1 MDEKVKK
8 PLTSAHWTD
17 EELREMARDFVSGVP
32 VHTLAE
38 KSNRSIAAVRHR
50 LNTCENLQRYIERF
64 HDEADK
70 VTILA
75 LSAARLKSLETLAAT
90 GDEMMNILLRI
101 ARAGEKDSDRR
112 LAAEA
117 LLKSLGVTDT
127 KKAQQVEEKRT
138 LTGEEAKE
146 LTAALKRTY
155 GGGGDRGQQDETE
168 GVGKERPLLSD

>member
-1 MDEKVKK
+1 MSDAAKK
-8 PLTSAHWTD
+8 PLTAAHWTD

-38 KSNRSIAAVRHR
+38 KSNRSIDAVRHR

-112 LAAEA
+112 LAAET
-117 LLKSLGVTDT
+117 LINRLGVTDV
-127 KKAQQVEEKRT
+127 KRVQHVEEKRA
-138 LTGEEAKE
+138 LTSDEAERLRGAIERTFGKQLEEGEVDA
-146 LTAALKRTY
+146 
-155 GGGGDRGQQDETE
+155 
-168 GVGKERPLLSD
+168 

>member
-1 MDEKVKK
+1 MSNATKK

-38 KSNRSIAAVRHR
+38 KSNRSIDAVRHR

-127 KKAQQVEEKRT
+127 KKVKQIDEART
-138 LTGEEAKE
+138 LTGEEADR
-146 LTAALKRTY
+146 LAAAFERTF
-155 GGGGDRGQQDETE
+155 GGGGDRGQQDKTE
-168 GVGKERPLLSD
+168 GVGKERPLLPK